1 MFDIFKVWTEI
12 NQYQLVS
19 KLLQLNDTCIL
30 SFLHPHLEKF
40 KWIVWICLHPMN
52 ATILLLMWRLVSSS
66 VRCHQKYGYTTHLQY
81 TQLMGVDVMVTNT
94 NITNLFSSL
103 YAQGDVCRQN
113 ISETTRLQSHQRLGL
128 GFLKRWLMSWII
140 FFFLKSRLAG

>member
-66 VRCHQKYGYTTHLQY
+66 VRCHQNIWKYGYTTHLQY

-128 GFLKRWLMSWII
+128 GFFLNVDWWAESSS
-140 FFFLKSRLAG
+140 FF